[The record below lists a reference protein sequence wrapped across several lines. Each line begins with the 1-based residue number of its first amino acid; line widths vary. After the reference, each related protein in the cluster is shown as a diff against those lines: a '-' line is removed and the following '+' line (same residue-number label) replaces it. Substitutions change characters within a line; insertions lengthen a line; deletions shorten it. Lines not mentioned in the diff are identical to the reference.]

1 MYIALGLLSA
11 GMLALLVTP
20 AIWRRATR
28 LTRQRIESSLPLT
41 TAEIEADKDQLRAE
55 FAMTTRR
62 LELTIDRIR
71 ETTTEQIFEINEK
84 RAEIVRLA
92 NDRNVKIETIKDL
105 EERGAQLSAELKST
119 NERLSQAGDDRL
131 QAEATLADY
140 ESELA
145 SLRNKLESEHRLTA
159 GQKLEIAGRG
169 TEIEKINMRLAEA
182 KANQEAI
189 AAERDKLANALMAEQ
204 ETLAAER
211 HRAENFEASLAR
223 MEAERIER
231 LAELERRANDVH
243 ALENDLA
250 IARAQATELAA
261 RAADVEAERIA
272 LLRQIDQGS
281 SEIVHGAHDPA
292 TSGRHAENAGGESM
306 PTEEAMLADGDN
318 IAKAFAASEA
328 ENAALLMR
336 LAKLE
341 SDHAGLRAQNDELRQ
356 KISSEREIESE
367 NAVLR
372 EHLAGVAAEFLRL
385 PQTNAENAAKSSNGE
400 KADNGGEA
408 RSDAAPTRLRQPTS
422 VPVIKPP
429 FGKPGQV
436 EEGEPLSTQLSA
448 APPTA
453 TRH

>member
-145 SLRNKLESEHRLTA
+145 SLRNKLEL
-159 GQKLEIAGRG
+159 
-169 TEIEKINMRLAEA
+169 
-182 KANQEAI
+182 
-189 AAERDKLANALMAEQ
+189 
-204 ETLAAER
+204 
-211 HRAENFEASLAR
+211 SL
-223 MEAERIER
+223 I
-231 LAELERRANDVH
+231 H
-243 ALENDLA
+243 
-250 IARAQATELAA
+250 I
-261 RAADVEAERIA
+261 
-272 LLRQIDQGS
+272 
-281 SEIVHGAHDPA
+281 
-292 TSGRHAENAGGESM
+292 
-306 PTEEAMLADGDN
+306 
-318 IAKAFAASEA
+318 
-328 ENAALLMR
+328 
-336 LAKLE
+336 
-341 SDHAGLRAQNDELRQ
+341 
-356 KISSEREIESE
+356 
-367 NAVLR
+367 
-372 EHLAGVAAEFLRL
+372 
-385 PQTNAENAAKSSNGE
+385 
-400 KADNGGEA
+400 
-408 RSDAAPTRLRQPTS
+408 
-422 VPVIKPP
+422 
-429 FGKPGQV
+429 
-436 EEGEPLSTQLSA
+436 
-448 APPTA
+448 
-453 TRH
+453 